1 MIVNADAL
9 QVWGCWRVLSARP
22 SPEEEARVP
31 HRLYGHLPRGAPY
44 SVGHWLR
51 EVEPLLG
58 GPERPIIVGG
68 TGLYLTALTEGLA
81 EIPPVPPELRAEA
94 EAPTRRGI
102 HLVETLVGPMQAVF
116 NGRLDPDRYVALAST
131 RAPFVDRAF
140 VDRVLERLRRLW
152 GHWSAT
158 GFHEVMTLRWPP
170 PG

>member
-1 MIVNADAL
+1 MM
-9 QVWGCWRVLSARP
+9 S
-22 SPEEEARVP
+22 P
-31 HRLYGHLPRGAPY
+31 HRVMDIHLQRITNDRHRLTILRADGSREDCELETR
-44 SVGHWLR
+44 SVLLHDLVHFA
-51 EVEPLLG
+51 VEA
-58 GPERPIIVGG
+58 EA
-68 TGLYLTALTEGLA
+68 GLDDGFWGLVA
-81 EIPPVPPELRAEA
+81 SGMGFAELRAEA
-94 EAPTRRGI
+94 EAPTRQGI